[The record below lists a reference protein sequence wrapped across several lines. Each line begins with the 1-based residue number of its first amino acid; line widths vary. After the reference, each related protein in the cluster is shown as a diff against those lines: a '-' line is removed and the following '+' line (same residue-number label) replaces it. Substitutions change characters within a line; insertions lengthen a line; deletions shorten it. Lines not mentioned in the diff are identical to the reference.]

1 MIKKIAILSLALLL
15 PLTIEAQKK
24 KKRVVKKPPVVVVE
38 EPQED
43 PRITNM
49 REMTQ
54 QIIIIDSIVADK
66 DQFLAHYRL
75 SSETGSLMTTSQFFG
90 KPLGGYAF
98 LNEMGNKVYFSK
110 PDSDNLLKLYTSD
123 KLGNNWSDAS
133 RLQGLDEGI
142 SEASYPFML
151 NDGIT
156 LYFAAKGDESIGG
169 YDIFFTRYDSRN
181 GSFLKPEN
189 IGMPFNSEANDYMY
203 AADEESGIGYFV
215 SDRRQPEDKVCVYI
229 FIPSEIRKTY
239 DPAIYTE
246 QQIRD
251 FANITRI
258 ADTWGKGTE
267 RKAALTRL
275 KNIGKSPSGAQ
286 SHSSATGTNQL
297 LVIIDALTYSKAS
310 DFKSKNAAAL
320 YTKLVNAR
328 NQLNMLNTELEHAR
342 DDYAKASATERP
354 GLSKEILKA
363 EKEVLQLNERI
374 RSLEK
379 EARNTEIKVINNKQ

>member
-1 MIKKIAILSLALLL
+1 MIRKIAILSLALLL
-15 PLTIEAQKK
+15 PLTIEAQK

-54 QIIIIDSIVADK
+54 QIIIIDSIVTDK
-66 DQFLAHYRL
+66 QQFLSHYRL

-90 KPLGGYAF
+90 KPINGYAF

-110 PDSDNLLKLYTSD
+110 PDFDGRLKLYTSD
-123 KLGNNWSDAS
+123 KLGNGWSEAV

-142 SEASYPFML
+142 SEANYPFML

-169 YDIFFTRYDSRN
+169 YDIFFTRYDSRS

-229 FIPSEIRKTY
+229 FILPETRRSY
-239 DPAIYTE
+239 DPSRYTE

-251 FANITRI
+251 LADIVSI
-258 ADTWGKGTE
+258 ADTWGNGSERRAALARLKAIGTTDSQTVVDKASSANTAIVIND
-267 RKAALTRL
+267 RLTYTSVNDFRSPKAANHYR
-275 KNIGKSPSGAQ
+275 
-286 SHSSATGTNQL
+286 
-297 LVIIDALTYSKAS
+297 
-310 DFKSKNAAAL
+310 
-320 YTKLVNAR
+320 
-328 NQLNMLNTELEHAR
+328 EL
-342 DDYAKASATERP
+342 
-354 GLSKEILKA
+354 LKA
-363 EKEVLQLNERI
+363 RERQATLEAELQKSRDRYARSNEDGRRLLSEVILHNEAQALQHHDTI

-379 EARNTEIKVINNKQ
+379 QIRNEENNSIK